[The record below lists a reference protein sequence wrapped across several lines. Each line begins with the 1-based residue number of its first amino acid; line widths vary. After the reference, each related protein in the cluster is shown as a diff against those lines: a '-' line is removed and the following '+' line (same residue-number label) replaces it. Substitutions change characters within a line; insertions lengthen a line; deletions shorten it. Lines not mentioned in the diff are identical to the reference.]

1 MRKQMFDNYIA
12 LYIQLYNLPEDIQ
25 IEALYAMT
33 NEDRT
38 KVGLSV
44 LKFKTEGY
52 VARTLPEHGM
62 LGLAN
67 REMFS
72 DPKMLLNR
80 INKRMELYDNGFN
93 QEES

>member
-1 MRKQMFDNYIA
+1 
-12 LYIQLYNLPEDIQ
+12 
-25 IEALYAMT
+25 
-33 NEDRT
+33 
-38 KVGLSV
+38 
-44 LKFKTEGY
+44 
-52 VARTLPEHGM
+52 M